1 MKTERDHN
9 EIIRCVLEFWLCV
22 PLGKLY
28 SADTVNDPSYTDFMM
43 VRVFSKGECL
53 DSELTRLFSGV
64 LRDAEMGHY
73 TDWDDDRWG

>member
-22 PLGKLY
+22 PSGKLY

-73 TDWDDDRWG
+73 TDWVDDRWG